1 MSEQQRTSRPAAGQK
16 SAKPMNT
23 GRANGNLPVQGPPT
37 VVILGPPWPRSG
49 AARVVQNQI
58 EFYRSRGFRTVLVI
72 VPFHS
77 WFMRS
82 NPVWEELADGI
93 AEFGA
98 HKAFIAPLD
107 EKRYKTAKYTSSLR
121 HFFRGTFLDWSCAI
135 AASAPLPAD
144 LLRFLDSANVAL
156 VHVNYVQLLGFAAR
170 LRAKIAGAQKIPFVL
185 ETHDVQ
191 SHLLQERRETNPWTH
206 KLDSPARTLRSELAL
221 ARRAD
226 ALVHLSVDDFRFF
239 QAKLPAKRHFLA
251 LPAIDEHY
259 VSSVNATPPFHE
271 KIDLLFVG
279 QNHAPNVAAIQWFF
293 EQVWP
298 LLAEKDYRLNI
309 VGPIDTLVKEQLP
322 LLFEA
327 FRSYFVGSVTD
338 LAPYYSSARCVI
350 APMVSGSGTS
360 IKTIEA
366 LALGKPFVGTPKA
379 FRGMPVEKIR
389 AAGVVPHES
398 PRSFA
403 DAIVKVLNN
412 ESVEGQRSRMAYES
426 VFSMRANFASREEA
440 LDSVVRARK

>member
-1 MSEQQRTSRPAAGQK
+1 MTPPNKLAPGNQPGKLGRPNSSRAGFP
-16 SAKPMNT
+16 S
-23 GRANGNLPVQGPPT
+23 GPST
-37 VVILGPPWPRSG
+37 VVILAPPYPRSG

-72 VPFHS
+72 VPFHR

-82 NPVWEELADGI
+82 NPVWEDLAEGI
-93 AEFGA
+93 GEFGA

-107 EKRYKTAKYTSSLR
+107 EKRYKAAKYTASLR
-121 HFFRGTFLDWSCAI
+121 HFFRGTFLDWSYAI
-135 AASAPLPAD
+135 AASAPIPND
-144 LLRFLDSANVAL
+144 LLSFLDTANVAL
-156 VHVNYVQLLGFAAR
+156 FHVNYVQLLGFAER
-170 LRAKIAGAQKIPFVL
+170 LRNAIPASQKIPFVL

-191 SHLLQERRETNPWTH
+191 SQLLQERSEANPWTH
-206 KLDSPARTLRSELAL
+206 KLDSPERTLRSELAL
-221 ARRAD
+221 ARRVD

-239 QAKLPAKRHFLA
+239 QKKLPAKRHFLA

-259 VSSVNATPPFHE
+259 VASVNATPPFHE

-279 QNHAPNVAAIQWFF
+279 QNHAPNVAAIRWFF

-298 LLAEKDYRLNI
+298 LINEKDYRLNI
-309 VGPIDTLVKEQLP
+309 VGPIDTMVKEKVPQ
-322 LLFEA
+322 LFEA
-327 FRSYFVGSVTD
+327 FRSYFVGTVTD

-379 FRGMPVEKIR
+379 FRGMPVEKIH
-389 AAGVVPHES
+389 AAGISAYES
-398 PRSFA
+398 PRAFA
-403 DAIVKVLNN
+403 DAIVKAVKAEARYGEL
-412 ESVEGQRSRMAYES
+412 SRAAYES
-426 VFSMRANFASREEA
+426 VFSMRANFAARDEA